1 MRRTI
6 LSLALVLTFALGA
19 CAPEDAPA
27 AGNAPPLSGAPV
39 SELTG
44 LLAGLSAD
52 SIGYISWNSP
62 NESPAPERVAA
73 LLSGAAGQV
82 IEHGGLTA
90 DDSASSVLWSM
101 DVYIAPAGQGV
112 YSGDDA
118 LHLWGGLEE
127 NVVQVFGGA
136 NLPAG
141 SICLDAPA
149 LYQLLRTSCDT
160 PDDIDQQA
168 YTACKAV
175 TDAYYDARLAQCADC
190 DFSGWELTRFREA
203 RFREAGTSQ
212 TLGAQAYAIS
222 AAFLTDFS
230 QRAVPFRAGGMY
242 VDSALRAHGLDWQLT
257 YLVTLD
263 GTPAGVLR
271 LSPDELPAGECPLAA
286 FETRQALSDALWTPG
301 EEL

>member
-141 SICLDAPA
+141 SICLDSPA
-149 LYQLLRTSCDT
+149 LYQQLRTSCDT

-168 YTACKAV
+168 YTACKAL
-175 TDAYYDARLAQCADC
+175 TDAYYDARLAQSAEAGCG
-190 DFSGWELTRFREA
+190 FSGWELTQFREVEGA
-203 RFREAGTSQ
+203 PA
-212 TLGAQAYAIS
+212 LNAQAYRIS

-230 QRAVPFRAGGMY
+230 QRAVPFQAGGMY
-242 VDSALRAHGLDWQLT
+242 VDSALRAHGLDWK
-257 YLVTLD
+257 LVYVVTVD
-263 GTPAGVLR
+263 GAPAGVLR
-271 LSPDELPAGECPLAA
+271 RSLEELSAQEDAPLAGFA
-286 FETRQALSDALWTPG
+286 SREALYAALWTPG

>member
-1 MRRTI
+1 MRNTI
-6 LSLALVLTFALGA
+6 LCVALLLALTLGA

-27 AGNAPPLSGAPV
+27 AGTAPPLSDAPA
-39 SELTG
+39 SQLAG
-44 LLAGLSAD
+44 LLAGLCAD
-52 SIGYISWNSP
+52 SIGCVSWYSP
-62 NESPAPERVAA
+62 NEPPAPEQIAA
-73 LLSGAAGQV
+73 LLSNASGHV
-82 IEHGGLTA
+82 IAHDGPTVDDTA
-90 DDSASSVLWSM
+90 RSVLWSL
-101 DVYIAPAGQGV
+101 DVYIAPAGQSV

-118 LHLWGGLEE
+118 LSLQTGLEE
-127 NVVQVFGGA
+127 NVVQVLAGA

-141 SICLDAPA
+141 PICLEDPA

-160 PDDIDQQA
+160 PDNIVTQA
-168 YTACKAV
+168 YSACKAV
-175 TDAYYDARLAQCADC
+175 TDAYYDARLALCADC

-203 RFREAGTSQ
+203 GTSQ
-212 TLGAQAYAIS
+212 TLGARAYAIS